1 MSSVNK
7 QPVRVPLVDPNTG
20 VITRE
25 WYRFF
30 EQVFVRVGGDD
41 GQTNNELAADLHDDA
56 GIEEIKLDVYRIRD
70 ELNQAPPSQAQ
81 AEPQDQAPT
90 GVFFTPTEDQSGRL
104 EALEAQ
110 VQALLIEVEALKQ
123 GLL

>member
-7 QPVRVPLVDPNTG
+7 QPARVPLVDPNTG
-20 VITRE
+20 VFTRE

-70 ELNQAPPSQAQ
+70 ELNQVPPSQAQ

>member
-30 EQVFVRVGGDD
+30 EQMFVRVGGDES
-41 GQTNNELAADLHDDA
+41 QTNNELTADLHDDA
-56 GIEEIKLDVYRIRD
+56 GIEEIKLDSYRIRD
-70 ELNQAPPSQAQ
+70 ELNQLPPIQAQ
-81 AEPQDQAPT
+81 AEYQDQAPT
-90 GVFFTPTEDQSGRL
+90 GAFFTPTEDPSGRI

-110 VQALLIEVEALKQ
+110 MQALLIEVEALKQ

>member
-70 ELNQAPPSQAQ
+70 ELNQVPPSQAQ
-81 AEPQDQAPT
+81 AEYQDQTPA

>member
-30 EQVFVRVGGDD
+30 EQVFVRVGGDE
-41 GQTNNELAADLHDDA
+41 GQTNNELTVDLHDDA
-56 GIEEIKLDVYRIRD
+56 GIEEIKLDSYRIRD
-70 ELNQAPPSQAQ
+70 ELNQTPPIQAQ
-81 AEPQDQAPT
+81 AEYQDQAPT

-104 EALEAQ
+104 ESLEAQ